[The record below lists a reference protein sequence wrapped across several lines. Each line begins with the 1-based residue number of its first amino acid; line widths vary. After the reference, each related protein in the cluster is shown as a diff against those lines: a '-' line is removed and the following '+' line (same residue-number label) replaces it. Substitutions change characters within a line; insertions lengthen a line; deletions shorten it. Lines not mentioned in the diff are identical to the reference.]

1 MKILYDLPLCELER
15 EIVNRGYPKYRAA
28 QIYLGQVRGKA
39 ISEISEIPAKLKQ
52 ELLEEYCD
60 APVKILKKLTSKDG
74 TVKYVLG
81 LHDGNVVEG
90 VLMSYKYGKT
100 QCVSTQVGCRMG
112 CKFCASTL
120 GGLVRNLTVGELLFT
135 VALVN
140 RDASEAENCQNTAEN
155 CLKTVQNGNEAAQNQ
170 KQKQCGKSRGVT
182 NVVLMGSGEPLDN
195 YDNVV
200 AFLKELASS
209 NNLNVSPRN
218 VSLSTCGLVD
228 KMYKLADEN
237 LPLNLTVS
245 LHSAFD
251 EKRKKIMPVANAYSI
266 CEIIKACKNYFSVT
280 KRRYIFEYSL
290 VRGVND
296 GAEDAAELIRI
307 LKGLPCH
314 VNLIRLNEVK
324 ETGLKKTADARAYD
338 FCETLKKGGLS
349 ATVRRLMGSD
359 IEGACGQLR
368 AKYVAAE
375 NK

>member
-1 MKILYDLPLCELER
+1 MKVLYDLSLSELEQ
-15 EIVNRGYPKYRAA
+15 EIIKRGYPKYRAA
-28 QIYLGQVRGKA
+28 QIYDGEVKGRA
-39 ISEISEIPAKLKQ
+39 ISEIAAVPAKLKQ

-60 APVKILKKLTSKDG
+60 APAKILKKLVSSDG

-81 LHDGNVVEG
+81 FHDGNVVEG

-120 GGLVRNLTVGELLFT
+120 GGLVRNLTKGELLFT

-140 RDASEAENCQNTAEN
+140 RDALESEKSANKNAQ
-155 CLKTVQNGNEAAQNQ
+155 KPIQNQ
-170 KQKQCGKSRGVT
+170 SLSGEKRGVT
-182 NVVLMGSGEPLDN
+182 NIVLMGSGEPLDN

-200 AFLKELASS
+200 GFLRELALPR
-209 NNLNVSPRN
+209 NLNVSPRN

-228 KMYKLADEN
+228 KMYALAKEG

-266 CEIIKACKNYFSVT
+266 AEILKACKNYFSLT
-280 KRRYIFEYSL
+280 KRRFIFEYSL

-296 GAEDAAELIRI
+296 GESDSAELIRI
-307 LKGLPCH
+307 LRGLPCH

-324 ETGLKKTADARAYD
+324 ETGLKKTADAKAYE

-368 AKYVAAE
+368 ASYIKNE
-375 NK
+375 TQN